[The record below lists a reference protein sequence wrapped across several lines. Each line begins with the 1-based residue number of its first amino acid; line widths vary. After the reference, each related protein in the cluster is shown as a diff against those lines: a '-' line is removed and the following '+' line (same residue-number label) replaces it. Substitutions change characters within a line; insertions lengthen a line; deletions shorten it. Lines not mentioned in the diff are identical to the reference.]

1 MSAAPSTL
9 RRVGTSF
16 WPYRRR
22 LLLLAAV
29 TVVIAELNVAGLLL
43 IKPIFDRALFCKVG
57 CPNLA
62 LLGWL
67 VAAMLTV
74 TAMGALLGYWQ
85 PYLATVLGQRVMRDL
100 RDALY
105 AHLQRMPVR
114 FFTETKNG
122 EIQSRFA
129 NDVGGVQR
137 VVTESTSLMLMY
149 AVTFLSTVVAMAMLS
164 WQLTALAVSCAP
176 PFCPGTPPRGWG
188 APPRCSSGS
197 PAGPG
202 TPAAGWLPRPSAP
215 WPSCPRTRSRHSRYP
230 VRCCPE
236 RSAANPASWPDS
248 GQPALD
254 SPNWRSTSG

>member
-22 LLLLAAV
+22 LALLAAV
-29 TVVIAELNVAGLLL
+29 TVIIAELNVARLLL
-43 IKPIFDRALFCKVG
+43 IKPIFDRALFCGVG

-67 VAAMLTV
+67 VATMLTV
-74 TAMGALLGYWQ
+74 AAMAALLGYWQ
-85 PYLATVLGQRVMRDL
+85 PYLATALGQRVMRDL

-105 AHLQRMPVR
+105 AHLQRMSVR

-137 VVTESTSLMLMY
+137 VVTEFTSLMLMY
-149 AVTFLSTVVAMAMLS
+149 AVTFLSTVVAMAMLF
-164 WQLTALAVSCAP
+164 WQLTALSVTCAP
-176 PFCPGTPPRGWG
+176 LFVWLTRRTGDARRTVALFERIFEYLDLRPDIVDAPDALELPAEHTRAAISLRAVTLNYSTATATTPGFITNN
-188 APPRCSSGS
+188 S
-197 PAGPG
+197 P
-202 TPAAGWLPRPSAP
+202 T
-215 WPSCPRTRSRHSRYP
+215 T
-230 VRCCPE
+230 
-236 RSAANPASWPDS
+236 
-248 GQPALD
+248 Q
-254 SPNWRSTSG
+254 